1 MTGRHFVRALGAA
14 VAMVVLVAGAAPAAD
29 QAGSIARIRGRVVD
43 EKSQPVADVEITL
56 ESVGGDQQ
64 NKYSVKTGRDGVYQ
78 HVGIYAGSG
87 AGTYIIV
94 ARKGD
99 LEGEMRGVAL
109 KGGIVNPI
117 PDIILTKAVGGPTKP
132 GGTRMTAAEI
142 ADFNR
147 KQEEIKKLYEGVNA
161 DIEAKNYDSAI
172 SKLQAIIES
181 RKDCA
186 NCYAALGGVYL
197 RKGDLANAEKSHL
210 EAIKLDSKLAASY
223 EELGTIYNQQR
234 KFAEAAKMT
243 TTAMELNQAAAA
255 SAGAGGGAVAPSG
268 NDAKSL
274 YNQGVILWNQTSTD
288 PKKIPEARAYF
299 ERAVKLDPKY
309 ANAQYQ
315 LGLALYSENK
325 MSEARGPLE
334 AYLKL
339 APNGENA
346 ATAKA
351 LLDTIK

>member
-1 MTGRHFVRALGAA
+1 MRGRHFIRALGVG
-14 VAMVVLVAGAAPAAD
+14 VALVALIATAVPAAAD
-29 QAGSIARIRGRVVD
+29 QAGSIGRLRGRVVD
-43 EKSQPVADVEITL
+43 EKNQPVADVEITV

-64 NKYSVKTGRDGVYQ
+64 RKYTMKAGRDGIYQ
-78 HVGIYAGSG
+78 HAGIYAGSG

-94 ARKGD
+94 ARKAD
-99 LEGEMRGVAL
+99 LEGEIRGVAV
-109 KGGIVNPI
+109 KGGMVNEI
-117 PDIILTKAVGGPTKP
+117 PDIIMAKAIGGATTP

-147 KQEEIKKLYEGVNA
+147 KQEEIKKLYEGVNT
-161 DIEAKNYDSAI
+161 DIEAKNYDAAI
-172 SKLQAIIES
+172 AKLQAIIEG

-210 EAIKLDSKLAASY
+210 EAIKLDPKLAASY
-223 EELGTIYNQQR
+223 DELGTIYNQQR
-234 KFAEAAKMT
+234 KFEEAGKMT
-243 TTAMELNQAAAA
+243 TMAMELNQAAAA
-255 SAGAGGGAVAPSG
+255 SAGAMGGGAPSG

-274 YNQGVILWNQTSTD
+274 YNQGVIMWNQS
-288 PKKIPEARAYF
+288 KVPEARAYF

-315 LGLALYSENK
+315 LGLALYSEGK
-325 MSEARGPLE
+325 GAEAKGPLE
-334 AYLKL
+334 TYLKL
-339 APNGENA
+339 APTGENA

-351 LLDTIK
+351 ILATIK

>member
-1 MTGRHFVRALGAA
+1 MKGHHVIRALWAGVVVAA
-14 VAMVVLVAGAAPAAD
+14 LIATAAPAAG

-43 EKSQPVADVEITL
+43 EKSQPVADVEITIQ
-56 ESVGGDQQ
+56 SVGGDQQ
-64 NKYSVKTGRDGVYQ
+64 NEYKVKTGRDGVFQ
-78 HVGIYAGSG
+78 HAGVYAGSG
-87 AGTYIIV
+87 AGVYTIV

-99 LEGEMRGVAL
+99 LEGEMRGVAV

-117 PDIILTKAVGGPTKP
+117 PDIIMTAAVGGPTTP
-132 GGTRMTAAEI
+132 GGARMTAAEI

-147 KQEEIKKLYEGVNA
+147 KQEELKQLYEGVNA
-161 DIEAKNYDSAI
+161 DIDAKNYDGAI
-172 SKLQAIIES
+172 AKLQAIIEG

-197 RKGDLANAEKSHL
+197 RKGDLPNAEKAHL
-210 EAIKLDSKLAASY
+210 EAIKLDPKLAASY
-223 EELGTIYNQQR
+223 DDLGTIYNQQR

-255 SAGAGGGAVAPSG
+255 SAGAAGGSAPTG

-274 YNQGVILWNQTSTD
+274 YNQGVILWNQTGAD
-288 PKKIPEARAYF
+288 PKKIPQARAYF

-315 LGLALYSENK
+315 LGLALYSEGK
-325 MSEARGPLE
+325 MAESKGPLE
-334 AYLKL
+334 EYLKL
-339 APNGENA
+339 APSGENA

-351 LLDTIK
+351 ILATIK